1 MFGKTYPLLQHSA
14 AALVTSGTATLETA
28 LFRVP
33 QVVATMS
40 WPDSWPA
47 LFSSISSIRNT
58 YPREPDRGREI
69 VQELFGARF
78 SESQIQDELGR
89 ILQDPAYRKR
99 MLDGY
104 DEIIHTLGMPGASK
118 RTARLIVESLG
129 S

>member
-1 MFGKTYPLLQHSA
+1 MIYISLWISIPFSFYINVKDHFFAINTLYFIFKHFFHTKYIS
-14 AALVTSGTATLETA
+14 LVNLIG
-28 LFRVP
+28 
-33 QVVATMS
+33 
-40 WPDSWPA
+40 
-47 LFSSISSIRNT
+47 
-58 YPREPDRGREI
+58 GREI